1 MTVLGLWASICGIHA
16 AFLQDMNTA
25 TQLQLLQQ
33 LRKRQGLLKQ
43 GFTLVELMIVVAI
56 IGLLSAVAL
65 PQFLSTRDRA
75 EAKAKVGELVGLS
88 KECGTFN
95 AEADMTPSTITGPLT
110 ANVVTCGGSSP
121 NTVNMS
127 SKTWRVSL
135 AIDCVGSTI
144 TAKQAKMVIDPTGK
158 LTCSLAS

>member
-1 MTVLGLWASICGIHA
+1 
-16 AFLQDMNTA
+16 MNSA
-25 TQLQLLQQ
+25 IQLQLLQQ
-33 LRKRQGLLKQ
+33 LRKRQGLIKQ

-75 EAKAKVGELVGLS
+75 DAKAKVGELVGLS

-95 AEADMTPSTITGPLT
+95 AEGDMTSSTIGGPVNT
-110 ANVVTCGGSSP
+110 VTCGGSSP
-121 NTVNMS
+121 ASVTMS

-135 AIDCVGSTI
+135 SIDCVGTSI
-144 TAKQAKMVIDPTGK
+144 NAKQARMTIEPTGR
-158 LTCSLAS
+158 LTCSRAS